1 MRRLAI
7 EQKTELNLILVK
19 PCVLQ
24 GETYF
29 NIMTTSEEYNIEEII
44 DWCGWGENGIRH
56 NCPHREIQTRPSCIQ
71 FREANLS
78 AILVTSVMYI
88 APLLKDRWRFK
99 QLSVLRSI

>member
-1 MRRLAI
+1 MLLIKFDLIWFDLLAI

-44 DWCGWGENGIRH
+44 DWCGWGENSIRH
-56 NCPHREIQTRPSCIQ
+56 IIPPPLHKSRV
-71 FREANLS
+71 
-78 AILVTSVMYI
+78 LVT
-88 APLLKDRWRFK
+88 
-99 QLSVLRSI
+99 